1 MNDWDEGNLKFVGA
15 VLGLSIAWL
24 LCYIFLATA
33 NAHAQGIIGVN
44 LDGTAIYAPTGSNS
58 IYIDQIGS
66 YNSTTVV
73 QDGSG
78 HSVSIVTGKTSAV
91 DNNYVSITQQ
101 GTGAKS
107 ISIENPSGYNN
118 SITSF
123 QDGAGNHTA
132 AIQNLNGAGNGFNIS
147 QTGAGAHSFTAT
159 GGQGTTNNGLTVTA
173 TQSGGAGAE
182 KTFNLWLN
190 GSNNATVQIEQTNPT
205 ASGQAGMN
213 ISCGNSCGTAP
224 WSYISR

>member
-1 MNDWDEGNLKFVGA
+1 MKLIAILFLVAGLGSCSPARAQAGIA
-15 VLGLSIAWL
+15 VPI
-24 LCYIFLATA
+24 
-33 NAHAQGIIGVN
+33 
-44 LDGTAIYAPTGSNS
+44 SNT
-58 IYIDQIGS
+58 IYIEQIGS

-73 QDGSG
+73 QDGVG

-91 DNNYVSITQQ
+91 DNTTISVTQQ

-118 SITSF
+118 SVTSF

-159 GGQGTTNNGLTVTA
+159 GGQGTVNNGLNVTA
-173 TQSGGAGAE
+173 TQSGGVGAE

-190 GSNNATVQIEQTNPT
+190 GSTNATVQVEQTNPT
-205 ASGQAGMN
+205 TAGQAGMN
-213 ISCGNSCGTAP
+213 ISCGTSCGTQP